1 VPEVRDVAR
10 KLGVAARLVAKGLR
24 RHLAT
29 GDAVRFDPQGFRRAL
44 EPWAVALRAAG
55 LAQYRFVDLPARR
68 PPWCDTGI
76 DLGVDDEVTWLAGGR
91 VHLSRLLD
99 IWVAPSFQLW
109 GRIGDSGPVFRGTRD
124 THTFTATH
132 DGRLSLASYFP
143 GEWADASGRLAT
155 APKDYAKVS
164 GGMTVLVLRWSK
176 GIAPSA
182 VLGAEAPAPSAP
194 PLARAEAERLAA
206 IGSPPTAWHHLWF
219 LGPSEI
225 YRPATGADGSPTICC
240 QTHGDVGILQRDTP
254 IALEP
259 GTRLG
264 WSWRVDELPI
274 DLAEDTLPSHDYL
287 SIAVEFDDGQ
297 DLTYYWSAA
306 LPAGTVYR
314 CPLPTWAAKETHVVV
329 RSGTRELGGWQDEE
343 RDLHEDYH
351 RIIGGGARRIVRVW
365 LIANSLFQRGHG
377 RCEYARITLS
387 GPRQSIRVL

>member
-1 VPEVRDVAR
+1 MPEVRDVAR

-24 RHLAT
+24 RHLA
-29 GDAVRFDPQGFRRAL
+29 GGEAVRFDPQGFRSAL
-44 EPWAVALRAAG
+44 EPWALALRRGG
-55 LAQYRFVDLPARR
+55 LAQFAFVDLPAHR
-68 PPWCDTGI
+68 PPWCDTGL
-76 DLGVDDEVTWLAGGR
+76 DFRSGDEVTWLAGGR

-132 DGRLSLASYFP
+132 DGRLWLASYFP
-143 GEWADASGRLAT
+143 GEWADPSGRLAT
-155 APKDYAKVS
+155 SAKDYAHVS
-164 GGMTVLVLRWSK
+164 GGMSALVLRWSK
-176 GIAPSA
+176 GIAPRA
-182 VLGAEAPAPSAP
+182 VLGVEAPPAPL
-194 PLARAEAERLAA
+194 LARAEAERLASV
-206 IGSPPTAWHHLWF
+206 GSPPTAWNHLWL

-240 QTHGDVGILQRDTP
+240 HTHGDVGILQRDTP
-254 IALEP
+254 LALEP
-259 GTRLG
+259 GTHLA

-329 RSGTRELGGWQDEE
+329 RSGTRELGRWLDEE
-343 RDLHEDYH
+343 RDLYEDYR
-351 RIIGGGARRIVRVW
+351 RIIGGGARGILRVW
-365 LIANSLFQRGHG
+365 IIANSLFQRGHG
-377 RCEYARITLS
+377 RCEYSRITLR
-387 GPRQSIRVL
+387 GPRQAILVL